1 VADVK
6 GAGVLDIIATSF
18 LPGADE
24 ATQRKMNVPGIV
36 WYEQVSSGV
45 FQAHPFPDDS
55 CYHPTLEVGDFD
67 GDGNIEV
74 ITGTLW
80 LRPSP
85 FSLQSSSVDIWRLRR
100 AGKDR
105 RPERKAL

>member
-1 VADVK
+1 VVDVR
-6 GAGVLDIIATSF
+6 GSGRLDIIAASF
-18 LPGADE
+18 LPGADGP
-24 ATQRKMNVPGIV
+24 AQRGMNVPGIV
-36 WYEQVSSGV
+36 WYEQVSPGV
-45 FQAHPFPDDS
+45 FEQHPFPDDS

-85 FSLQSSSVDIWRLRR
+85 FSLQSGSVDIWRMRRVDASPRLR
-100 AGKDR
+100 
-105 RPERKAL
+105 